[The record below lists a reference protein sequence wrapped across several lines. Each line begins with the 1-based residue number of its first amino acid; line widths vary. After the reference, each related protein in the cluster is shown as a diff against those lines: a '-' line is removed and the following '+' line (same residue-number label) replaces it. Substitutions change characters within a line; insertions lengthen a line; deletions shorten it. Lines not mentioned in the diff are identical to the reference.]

1 MTEQYL
7 LRSIEQL
14 TNPGRP
20 LGCFVLQSALV
31 CSEENAD
38 IAALMVRQRKLEEGM
53 LRQRDQR
60 AQHEGDLS
68 TDEDP
73 AALARFVIT
82 FRHGLAVM
90 ACGGTTREE
99 LTDSA
104 QRMLAA
110 LDRAHRA
117 SRTWLPQPR
126 TSGSSASPGAQPRSQ
141 PAAQPEVR
149 HRESKRQ
156 HHHEELSTGG
166 ASLDLPRTQD
176 N

>member
-1 MTEQYL
+1 
-7 LRSIEQL
+7 
-14 TNPGRP
+14 
-20 LGCFVLQSALV
+20 
-31 CSEENAD
+31 
-38 IAALMVRQRKLEEGM
+38 M
-53 LRQRDQR
+53 LRQRYEDT
-60 AQHEGDLS
+60 ADLS
-68 TDEDP
+68 ADEDP

-117 SRTWLPQPR
+117 ARPWLPEPR
-126 TSGSSASPGAQPRSQ
+126 TSGTSAPPGAQPRSQ
-141 PAAQPEVR
+141 PAAQPEGR
-149 HRESKRQ
+149 HREPKRQ
-156 HHHEELSTGG
+156 HHPKDFSTSG
-166 ASLDLPRTQD
+166 ALLDLPRPQD